1 MAKRIMDYEIDPLFR
16 TPGLP
21 RILQLRRIRDQEQT
35 YMTPAEKRELK
46 RLEETQQ
53 TSEFLWHRGKRLAAR
68 RKQKTQTSPQ
78 DGSYTGS

>member
-21 RILQLRRIRDQEQT
+21 RILRLRQIKAQT
-35 YMTPAEKRELK
+35 YMTPGERRELA

-53 TSEFLWHRGKRLAAR
+53 TMEFLFHRHKRVSAR
-68 RKQKTQTSPQ
+68 RKQKTQPSPQ
-78 DGSYTGS
+78 EGSYTGS

>member
-21 RILQLRRIRDQEQT
+21 RILQLRQIKAQT
-35 YMTPAEKRELK
+35 YMTPAEQRELK

-53 TSEFLWHRGKRLAAR
+53 TIEFLYHRGKRNTAKR
-68 RKQKTQTSPQ
+68 QPKTS
-78 DGSYTGS
+78 

>member
-21 RILQLRRIRDQEQT
+21 RILRLRQIREQT
-35 YMTPAEKRELK
+35 YMTPAERRELK

-53 TSEFLWHRGKRLAAR
+53 NIEFLYHRGKRRAAR
-68 RKQKTQTSPQ
+68 RKQNTES
-78 DGSYTGS
+78 

>member
-1 MAKRIMDYEIDPLFR
+1 MAKRIQDYTPDPLFR

-35 YMTPAEKRELK
+35 YMTPGERRELA

-53 TSEFLWHRGKRLAAR
+53 NIEFLYHRHRRLVAR
-68 RKQKTQTSPQ
+68 RAAKKLEI
-78 DGSYTGS
+78 

>member
-21 RILQLRRIRDQEQT
+21 RILQLRQIREQT
-35 YMTPAEKRELK
+35 YMTPGERRELK

-53 TSEFLWHRGKRLAAR
+53 TMEFLFHRHKRVSAR
-68 RKQKTQTSPQ
+68 RKQKAQPSSQ